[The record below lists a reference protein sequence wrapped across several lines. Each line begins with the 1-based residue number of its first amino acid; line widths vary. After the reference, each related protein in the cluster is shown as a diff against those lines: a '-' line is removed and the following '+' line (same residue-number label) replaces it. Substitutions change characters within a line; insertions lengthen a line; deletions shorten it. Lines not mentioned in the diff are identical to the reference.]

1 MVLGGGCP
9 GAGAARLG
17 LVPAVPPG
25 RAVPARLRG
34 QQSESRAEKSL
45 VGIRASCSCPITSQ
59 RFLCRAWAHSSG
71 DPAGVFHDFPNHS
84 LPSSSLSP
92 RPQAPCLPF
101 PVSFSSPPLSPFTQA
116 SDKVTDPELGA
127 ELRKGKADLESPEG
141 EWLSL
146 FWKHWGLRTP
156 SYLTHFQ
163 AWG

>member
-1 MVLGGGCP
+1 MVVGGGCP

-25 RAVPARLRG
+25 RAVHARRRG

-45 VGIRASCSCPITSQ
+45 AGIRASCSCPITSR

-92 RPQAPCLPF
+92 RPQAPCPPF
-101 PVSFSSPPLSPFTQA
+101 PVFFLLSPAF
-116 SDKVTDPELGA
+116 SFHP
-127 ELRKGKADLESPEG
+127 
-141 EWLSL
+141 
-146 FWKHWGLRTP
+146 GL
-156 SYLTHFQ
+156 
-163 AWG
+163 